1 MVLATV
7 ERLKKKQAPCN
18 LYKSM
23 TENKSFFTRDRVF
36 TMNKR
41 VLADNEDTYYYWLK
55 ENDEKVKMNPVHIY
69 FNELNSDEEN
79 KYGLDFSLKSEV
91 TNSILF
97 SS

>member
-55 ENDEKVKMNPVHIY
+55 ENNEKVNAQFY
-69 FNELNSDEEN
+69 GQELFAL
-79 KYGLDFSLKSEV
+79 KYQF
-91 TNSILF
+91 I
-97 SS
+97 

>member
-7 ERLKKKQAPCN
+7 ERLTKKQAPCN

-36 TMNKR
+36 TMHKR

-55 ENDEKVKMNPVHIY
+55 ENDEKVNAQFY
-69 FNELNSDEEN
+69 GQELFAL
-79 KYGLDFSLKSEV
+79 KYQF
-91 TNSILF
+91 I
-97 SS
+97 